1 MRYLIQIYSK
11 LDYLTEVEADTL
23 ELAANQAML
32 NLRNAMDGNMIVTG
46 ARPELAITPD
56 GNSIKLV
63 CTDTCVL
70 T

>member
-11 LDYLTEVEADTL
+11 LDYLTEVEADTI

-32 NLRNAMDGNMIVTG
+32 NLRNAMDENIIVTG
-46 ARPELAITPD
+46 ARPELAIMPD